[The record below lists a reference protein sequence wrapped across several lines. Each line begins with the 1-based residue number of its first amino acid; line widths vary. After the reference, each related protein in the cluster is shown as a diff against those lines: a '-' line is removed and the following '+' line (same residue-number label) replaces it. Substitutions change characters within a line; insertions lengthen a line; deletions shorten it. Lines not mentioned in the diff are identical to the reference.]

1 MEPRSPRRSALLLLA
16 LAWLGALLSMGDA
29 KGTYYHRPLTYGSR
43 YNLYTSGSSPQHHPG
58 KPMGK
63 HKNYCVY
70 VVQRNV
76 TCTQQDGTE
85 TYVKAEYH
93 KCNWGPK
100 CSGKVIYRTLFRP
113 KYKIGYKT
121 ITELEWRCCP
131 GFSGEGCHDNPTQ
144 QPGLFPQFPGP
155 KVPPGSKM
163 FPGGMLPP
171 AHPKPH
177 IDTFPGGQ
185 VPSKKINYGKHLP
198 GIFGERLDRVE
209 EDVRR
214 LSQSY
219 DSLLNMVNG
228 MGDHLRLSIQEDTN
242 KMIGSLMNSPSV
254 PDSSVGFG
262 VIPDGIV
269 DGPERVGITYPV
281 VGDIA
286 GKVTEVSDLLKTKTE
301 LLDEVH
307 GMVLDHDGRIKH
319 LLEAAKP
326 SPLTSIEML
335 EEYIDSKLANVRAE
349 MLDGFE
355 KKLLNLQN
363 TCDFRI
369 KEVQQQCEE
378 EKAANLRLQQT
389 LDGKELQI
397 KKDISHL
404 ESQIQGLTVVES
416 CCSNINYLNERL
428 DNVEKSIHGIA
439 DSQKNLNSRLDNEL
453 SQFSAVTL
461 ENFFNGRFEDM
472 EAKINATEREVD
484 GRCHEVEDNIRGMV
498 GLEVDGIKTSFD
510 DKMRTL
516 EERFVTIF
524 GELSNV
530 TMPMTVDGV
539 VMPMVENEL
548 ATMKKHANDGIE
560 VLQNRLTT
568 LENLCSQH
576 CITTTSTDLNTFRA
590 EIEDCRSKTQDILL
604 KLDINSDLLRKLNL
618 TMLELQRQREE
629 EESNTLQGEIT
640 LLKINLSTVSKSLTG
655 LKDSVTQ
662 YSDTVLHV
670 NSSSEE
676 RDRQISDEV
685 HSIQEKVHD
694 QGSRLHFSNRRVLD
708 LRGDLERLKTRILND
723 LGNCKHV
730 AHEIQKEVVRFDK
743 RVGQVESTCGQ
754 LGAVTGSLDIIKDEL
769 EKHTGG
775 LWGYMDH
782 LNGTLSAH
790 TQEIVSLKDSLL
802 DCQAKVTELAEHF
815 NSLPAPKDGKNR

>member
-1 MEPRSPRRSALLLLA
+1 M
-16 LAWLGALLSMGDA
+16 
-29 KGTYYHRPLTYGSR
+29 
-43 YNLYTSGSSPQHHPG
+43 
-58 KPMGK
+58 
-63 HKNYCVY
+63 
-70 VVQRNV
+70 
-76 TCTQQDGTE
+76 
-85 TYVKAEYH
+85 
-93 KCNWGPK
+93 
-100 CSGKVIYRTLFRP
+100 YRTLFRP

-131 GFSGEGCHDNPTQ
+131 GFSGEGCQDIPTQ
-144 QPGLFPQFPGP
+144 QPGLLPHFPGP
-155 KVPPGSKM
+155 KVPPGSKK

-171 AHPKPH
+171 AHPKLHP
-177 IDTFPGGQ
+177 DAFPGGQ
-185 VPSKKINYGKHLP
+185 VPPKKSNYGKKMP

-219 DSLLNMVNG
+219 DSLHNMVNG
-228 MGDHLRLSIQEDTN
+228 MGDHLRLAIQEDTS
-242 KMIGSLMNSPSV
+242 KMIGSLVNSPSV

-269 DGPERVGITYPV
+269 DRPEKDTIAYPA
-281 VGDIA
+281 VGDIM
-286 GKVTEVSDLLKTKTE
+286 GRVTEVNNLLKTKTD

-307 GMVLDHDGRIKH
+307 GMVLDHDGRLKH

-335 EEYIDSKLANVRAE
+335 EEYIESKLASVRAE

-355 KKLLNLQN
+355 KKLLNIQS

-378 EKAANLRLQQT
+378 EKAANLRLQQS
-389 LDGKELQI
+389 LDGKELQM

-416 CCSNINYLNERL
+416 CCSNINYLTERL
-428 DNVEKSIHGIA
+428 DNLEKGIHGVS
-439 DSQKNLNSRLDNEL
+439 DSQKHLNSRLENEL

-484 GRCHEVEDNIRGMV
+484 GRCHEVEDSIRGLM

-524 GELSNV
+524 GELTNVSMPV
-530 TMPMTVDGV
+530 TMDGV

-548 ATMKKHANDGIE
+548 ATMKKQANDGIE

-568 LENLCSQH
+568 LESVCSQD
-576 CITTTSTDLNTFRA
+576 CATTTSTGMDAFRTDL
-590 EIEDCRSKTQDILL
+590 EDCQSKTQDLLL
-604 KLDINSDLLRKLNL
+604 KLDIHSDLLRKLNM
-618 TMLELQRQREE
+618 TMLEFQRQREE
-629 EESNTLQGEIT
+629 EASNALQGEIT

-662 YSDTVLHV
+662 YSDTVVHV
-670 NSSSEE
+670 NSSLEE
-676 RDRQISDEV
+676 RDRQITDEV
-685 HSIQEKVHD
+685 HSIQEKVQD
-694 QGSRLHFSNRRVLD
+694 QGSQLRFSNRHVLD
-708 LRGDLERLKTRILND
+708 LRGDLERLKTRILTD

-730 AHEIQKEVVRFDK
+730 AHDLQKEVIRFDN
-743 RVGQVESTCGQ
+743 RVGQVENMCGQ
-754 LGAVTGSLDIIKDEL
+754 LGAVTGSLDVIKDEL

-790 TQEIVSLKDSLL
+790 TQEIVSLKDNLL
-802 DCQAKVTELAEHF
+802 DCQAKVTELAEHI
-815 NSLPAPKDGKNR
+815 SLPATANRKKR